1 MNGLEDLIQIFEH
14 FDADRNG
21 RIDRGEF
28 RGLMHALGVKAA
40 DTDLDGNFD
49 LIDSGGNGWIEFNEF
64 GTWWMNR

>member
-1 MNGLEDLIQIFEH
+1 MTGMEDLIQIFEH

-28 RGLMHALGVKAA
+28 RGLMHALGVKVP
-40 DTDLDGNFD
+40 DTDLDGSFNA
-49 LIDSGGNGWIEFNEF
+49 IDACGNGWIEFNEF